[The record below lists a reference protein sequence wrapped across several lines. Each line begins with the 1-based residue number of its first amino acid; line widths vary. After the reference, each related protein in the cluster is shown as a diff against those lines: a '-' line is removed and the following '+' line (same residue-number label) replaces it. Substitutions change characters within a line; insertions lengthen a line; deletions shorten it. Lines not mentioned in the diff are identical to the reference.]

1 MNWLR
6 RVCLLVVLVFIAI
19 SPLFAATEENQAPRD
34 IRGKT
39 QRPGGA
45 LREAQGKQAPPLQS
59 ETEPQDQLAI
69 ARERWRVRLPVRALW
84 RSTLR
89 RTSRRRLRALCTWDF
104 ELPTLH
110 ARISAISLCS

>member
-19 SPLFAATEENQAPRD
+19 SPLFAATQENQAPRD

-59 ETEPQDQLAI
+59 ETELQGSAGDCHGALAGEI
-69 ARERWRVRLPVRALW
+69 AGASIVAIDFAEDFAQALAGFVY
-84 RSTLR
+84 LG
-89 RTSRRRLRALCTWDF
+89 F
-104 ELPTLH
+104 
-110 ARISAISLCS
+110 